1 MSDDQWPGHIVRQRA
16 MEIWPIKGMLT
27 WSIALWKSPREFDW
41 YIQVGQVDAH
51 QKNPLPG
58 LDDDK
63 QVDVMVH

>member
-1 MSDDQWPGHIVRQRA
+1 

-27 WSIALWKSPREFDW
+27 WSIALWKAPWEFDW